1 LQQGSQQRGRLEL
14 LEVSFRGP
22 RVLVEGAS
30 CGRLVISDVADTGWE
45 VWATPGNS
53 GMLDEL
59 GYMLAC

>member
-1 LQQGSQQRGRLEL
+1 M
-14 LEVSFRGP
+14 
-22 RVLVEGAS
+22 LVEGAS